1 MNDCYRPILLKKSAL
16 ISTVEKYA
24 LEIEIFTLSRGFRA
38 QISRS
43 GAQKTHFQRSVC
55 GRFRRT
61 DFFNRIG
68 HKRTFVWDRPG
79 QKRTLQSD
87 RYLPSAVA
95 QKNGKHGPIRYS
107 ALDSQRS
114 PGTVHLRQPK
124 LHLLFEAFLH

>member
-1 MNDCYRPILLKKSAL
+1 MTDIGRVLPSLTGRKRPILLKKSAL

-24 LEIEIFTLSRGFRA
+24 FEIEIFTLNRGFRA

-68 HKRTFVWDRPG
+68 VLVSVFPG
-79 QKRTLQSD
+79 I
-87 RYLPSAVA
+87 P
-95 QKNGKHGPIRYS
+95 
-107 ALDSQRS
+107 
-114 PGTVHLRQPK
+114 
-124 LHLLFEAFLH
+124 